1 MATERILSKE
11 QTAEM
16 GFLRIVLG
24 VTLRDTKSTCLKS
37 VKPGMPSHFFEAR
50 DPRYVSSAMCP
61 ERAGKDWR
69 SKTFGLVITRG
80 KIVQKS
86 SKHQVAWLHLRP
98 CLVSSWCGA
107 SRSIFDCYWSWGIS
121 GLPRSAAPSNSPQRK
136 TGHEN
141 ERMSMQAYIENF
153 YLCNCF

>member
-37 VKPGMPSHFFEAR
+37 VKPGMSSHFFEAR

-69 SKTFGLVITRG
+69 SKTFRLQSSPAG
-80 KIVQKS
+80 K
-86 SKHQVAWLHLRP
+86 L
-98 CLVSSWCGA
+98 
-107 SRSIFDCYWSWGIS
+107 SRSRPRARWRDYIS
-121 GLPRSAAPSNSPQRK
+121 GLAWSRLGVEPAEVYLIAVDREVFRVFLGLLPPATLPKGKPVTK
-136 TGHEN
+136 MN
-141 ERMSMQAYIENF
+141 E
-153 YLCNCF
+153 